1 MKDARLELG
10 RYISNPF
17 DKQGRIPSQLNFRE
31 LFRDNYATENGG
43 SPWVPSRYTFEDLT
57 KAVQNRK
64 VIHNPRLNYV
74 PNSPFWDTNN
84 ELPEQSYEMF
94 AGLGRFKRA
103 EDYNFDEGRAL
114 TRVRP
119 EDQPDFN
126 PGWME
131 AYKLSPTVRPDK
143 RAKNPMPRTRNPDPN
158 GFIMQLAESRAENEF
173 KDNVSVAQLLA
184 DKKLNPTEERVGQ
197 EKITEEEQN
206 ISPGKT
212 ITTT

>member
-17 DKQGRIPSQLNFRE
+17 DNKGRIPSQLSFRE
-31 LFRDNYATENGG
+31 LFRDKYATEHGG

-74 PNSPFWDTNN
+74 PNSPFWDENN
-84 ELPEQSYEMF
+84 ELPEQGYEMF
-94 AGLGRFKRA
+94 QGLGRFKRS
-103 EDYNFDEGRAL
+103 DYNFDEGRAL

-119 EDQPDFN
+119 ENQPDFN
-126 PGWME
+126 PDWVE

-158 GFIMQLAESRAENEF
+158 GFIMQLAERRAENELEN
-173 KDNVSVAQLLA
+173 NVSVAQLLA
-184 DKKLNPTEERVGQ
+184 DKKLNPTEERIGQ
-197 EKITEEEQN
+197 EEITQEEQN
-206 ISPGKT
+206 ISPAKT
-212 ITTT
+212 IG

>member
-17 DKQGRIPSQLNFRE
+17 DNKGRIPSQLNFRE
-31 LFRDNYATENGG
+31 LFRDKYATEHGG

-74 PNSPFWDTNN
+74 PNSPFWDENN
-84 ELPEQSYEMF
+84 ELPEQGYEMF
-94 AGLGRFKRA
+94 QGLGRFKRS
-103 EDYNFDEGRAL
+103 DYNFDEGRAL

-119 EDQPDFN
+119 ENQPDFN
-126 PGWME
+126 PDWLE

-158 GFIMQLAESRAENEF
+158 GFIMQLAEKRAENELEN
-173 KDNVSVAQLLA
+173 NVSVAQLLA
-184 DKKLNPTEERVGQ
+184 DKKLNPTVERVGQ
-197 EKITEEEQN
+197 EKIKEEEQN
-206 ISPGKT
+206 ISPAKT
-212 ITTT
+212 ID

>member
-10 RYISNPF
+10 RYIANPF
-17 DKQGRIPSQLNFRE
+17 DNKGRIPSQLSFRE
-31 LFRDNYATENGG
+31 LFRDKYATEHGG

-74 PNSPFWDTNN
+74 PNSPFWDENN
-84 ELPEQSYEMF
+84 ELPEQGYEMF
-94 AGLGRFKRA
+94 QGLGRFKRA
-103 EDYNFDEGRAL
+103 DYNFDEGRAL
-114 TRVRP
+114 TRVGP

-126 PGWME
+126 PSWME

-158 GFIMQLAESRAENEF
+158 GLIMQLAESRAENEMEN
-173 KDNVSVAQLLA
+173 NVSVAQLLA
-184 DKKLNPTEERVGQ
+184 DKKLNPTEERIGQ

-206 ISPGKT
+206 ISPAKT
-212 ITTT
+212 IT

>member
-17 DKQGRIPSQLNFRE
+17 DNKGRIPSQLSFRE
-31 LFRDNYATENGG
+31 LFRDKYATEHGG

-74 PNSPFWDTNN
+74 PNSPFWDENN
-84 ELPEQSYEMF
+84 ELPEQGYEMF
-94 AGLGRFKRA
+94 QGLGRFKRD
-103 EDYNFDEGRAL
+103 DYSFEEGRAL

-119 EDQPDFN
+119 ENQPDFN
-126 PGWME
+126 PEWME

-158 GFIMQLAESRAENEF
+158 GFIMQLAESRAENEMEN
-173 KDNVSVAQLLA
+173 NVSVAQLLA
-184 DKKLNPTEERVGQ
+184 DKKLNPTEERIGQ

-206 ISPGKT
+206 ISPAKT
-212 ITTT
+212 IG

>member
-17 DKQGRIPSQLNFRE
+17 DNKGRIPSQLSFRE
-31 LFRDNYATENGG
+31 LFRDKYATEHGG

-74 PNSPFWDTNN
+74 PNSPFWDENN
-84 ELPEQSYEMF
+84 ELPEQGYEMF
-94 AGLGRFKRA
+94 QGLGRFKRD
-103 EDYNFDEGRAL
+103 DYSFEEGRAL

-119 EDQPDFN
+119 ENQPDFN
-126 PGWME
+126 PEWME

-158 GFIMQLAESRAENEF
+158 GFIMQLAESRAENEMEN
-173 KDNVSVAQLLA
+173 NVSVAQLLA
-184 DKKLNPTEERVGQ
+184 DKKLNPTEERIGQ
-197 EKITEEEQN
+197 EKITQEEQN
-206 ISPGKT
+206 ISPAKT
-212 ITTT
+212 ITTA

>member
-17 DKQGRIPSQLNFRE
+17 DNKGRIPSQLSFRE
-31 LFRDNYATENGG
+31 LFRDKYATEHGG
-43 SPWVPSRYTFEDLT
+43 SPWIPSRYTFEDLT

-74 PNSPFWDTNN
+74 PNSPFWDENN
-84 ELPEQSYEMF
+84 ELPEQGYEMF
-94 AGLGRFKRA
+94 QGLGRFKRT
-103 EDYNFDEGRAL
+103 DYSFEEGRAL

-119 EDQPDFN
+119 ENQPDFN
-126 PGWME
+126 PEWME

-158 GFIMQLAESRAENEF
+158 GFIMQLAESRAENEMEN
-173 KDNVSVAQLLA
+173 NVSVAQLLA
-184 DKKLNPTEERVGQ
+184 DKKLNPTEERIGQ
-197 EKITEEEQN
+197 EKITQEEQN
-206 ISPGKT
+206 ISPAKT
-212 ITTT
+212 IG

>member
-17 DKQGRIPSQLNFRE
+17 DNKGRIPSQLSFRE
-31 LFRDNYATENGG
+31 LFRDKYATEHGG

-74 PNSPFWDTNN
+74 PNSPFWDENN
-84 ELPEQSYEMF
+84 ELPKQGYEMF
-94 AGLGRFKRA
+94 QGLGRFKRD
-103 EDYNFDEGRAL
+103 DYSFDEGRAL

-126 PGWME
+126 PEWME

-158 GFIMQLAESRAENEF
+158 GFIMQLAESRAENEMEN
-173 KDNVSVAQLLA
+173 NVSVAQLLA
-184 DKKLNPTEERVGQ
+184 DKKLNPTEERIGQ
-197 EKITEEEQN
+197 EKITQEEQN
-206 ISPGKT
+206 ISPAKT
-212 ITTT
+212 ITTA

>member
-17 DKQGRIPSQLNFRE
+17 DNKGRIPSQLSFRE
-31 LFRDNYATENGG
+31 LFRDKYATEHGG

-74 PNSPFWDTNN
+74 PNSPFWDENN
-84 ELPEQSYEMF
+84 ELPEQGYEMF
-94 AGLGRFKRA
+94 QGLGRFKRD
-103 EDYNFDEGRAL
+103 DYNFDEGRAL

-126 PGWME
+126 PAWME

-158 GFIMQLAESRAENEF
+158 GFIMQLAESRAENEMGN
-173 KDNVSVAQLLA
+173 NVSVAQLLA

-212 ITTT
+212 ITTA

>member
-17 DKQGRIPSQLNFRE
+17 DNKGRIPSQLSFRE
-31 LFRDNYATENGG
+31 LFRDKYATEHGG

-74 PNSPFWDTNN
+74 PNSPFWDENN
-84 ELPEQSYEMF
+84 ELPEQGYEMF
-94 AGLGRFKRA
+94 QGLGRFKRS
-103 EDYNFDEGRAL
+103 DYNFDEGRAL

-119 EDQPDFN
+119 ENQPDFN
-126 PGWME
+126 PEWME

-143 RAKNPMPRTRNPDPN
+143 RAKNPMPRTKNPDPN
-158 GFIMQLAESRAENEF
+158 GFIMQLAESRAENEMEN
-173 KDNVSVAQLLA
+173 NVSVAQLLA
-184 DKKLNPTEERVGQ
+184 DKKLNPTEERIGQ
-197 EKITEEEQN
+197 EKITEEEKN
-206 ISPGKT
+206 ISPAKT
-212 ITTT
+212 IT

>member
-17 DKQGRIPSQLNFRE
+17 DNKGRIPSQLSFRE
-31 LFRDNYATENGG
+31 LFRDKYATEHGG

-74 PNSPFWDTNN
+74 PNSPFWDENN
-84 ELPEQSYEMF
+84 ELPEQGYEMF
-94 AGLGRFKRA
+94 QGLGRFKRD
-103 EDYNFDEGRAL
+103 DYNFDEGRAL

-119 EDQPDFN
+119 EDQPDFK
-126 PGWME
+126 PEWME

-158 GFIMQLAESRAENEF
+158 GFIMQLAESRAENEMEN
-173 KDNVSVAQLLA
+173 NVSVAQLLA
-184 DKKLNPTEERVGQ
+184 DKKLNPTEERIGQ

-206 ISPGKT
+206 ISPAKT
-212 ITTT
+212 IG

>member
-17 DKQGRIPSQLNFRE
+17 DKKGRIPSQLSFRE
-31 LFRDNYATENGG
+31 LFRDKYATEHGG

-64 VIHNPRLNYV
+64 ITHNPRLNYV
-74 PNSPFWDTNN
+74 PNSPFWDENN
-84 ELPEQSYEMF
+84 ELPPEKYEMF
-94 AGLGRFKRA
+94 EGLGRFKR

-119 EDQPDFN
+119 EDQPDFD
-126 PGWME
+126 PSWVE

-158 GFIMQLAESRAENEF
+158 GFIMQMAESRAENEF

-197 EKITEEEQN
+197 EKITEEESN

-212 ITTT
+212 ITAA

>member
-17 DKQGRIPSQLNFRE
+17 DKKGRIPSQLSFRE
-31 LFRDNYATENGG
+31 LFRNKYATEHGG

-64 VIHNPRLNYV
+64 ITHNPRLNYV
-74 PNSPFWDTNN
+74 PNSPFWDENN
-84 ELPEQSYEMF
+84 ELPPEKYEMF
-94 AGLGRFKRA
+94 EGLGRFKR

-119 EDQPDFN
+119 EDQPDFD
-126 PGWME
+126 PSWVE

-158 GFIMQLAESRAENEF
+158 GFIMQMAENRAENEF

-184 DKKLNPTEERVGQ
+184 DKKLNPTEERIGQ
-197 EKITEEEQN
+197 EQITKEESN

-212 ITTT
+212 ITAA

>member
-17 DKQGRIPSQLNFRE
+17 DKKGRIPSQLSFRE
-31 LFRDNYATENGG
+31 LFRDKYATEHGG

-64 VIHNPRLNYV
+64 ITHNPRLNYV
-74 PNSPFWDTNN
+74 PNSPFWDENN
-84 ELPEQSYEMF
+84 ELPPEKYEMF
-94 AGLGRFKRA
+94 EGLGRFKR

-119 EDQPDFN
+119 EDQPDFD
-126 PGWME
+126 PSWVE

-158 GFIMQLAESRAENEF
+158 GFIMQMAENRAENEF

-197 EKITEEEQN
+197 EKITEEESN

-212 ITTT
+212 ITTA

>member
-17 DKQGRIPSQLNFRE
+17 DKKGRIPSQLSFRE
-31 LFRDNYATENGG
+31 LFRDKYATEHGG

-64 VIHNPRLNYV
+64 ITHNPRLNYV
-74 PNSPFWDTNN
+74 PNSPFWDENN
-84 ELPEQSYEMF
+84 ELPPEKYEMF
-94 AGLGRFKRA
+94 EGLGRFKR

-119 EDQPDFN
+119 EDQPDFD
-126 PGWME
+126 PSWVE

-158 GFIMQLAESRAENEF
+158 GFIMQMAENRAENEF

-197 EKITEEEQN
+197 EKITEEESN

-212 ITTT
+212 ITAA

>member
-17 DKQGRIPSQLNFRE
+17 DNKGRIPSQLSFRE
-31 LFRDNYATENGG
+31 LFRDKYATEHGG

-74 PNSPFWDTNN
+74 PNSPFWDENN
-84 ELPEQSYEMF
+84 ELPEQGYEMF
-94 AGLGRFKRA
+94 QGLGRFKRD
-103 EDYNFDEGRAL
+103 DYSFEEGRAL

-119 EDQPDFN
+119 ENQPDFN
-126 PGWME
+126 PEWME

-158 GFIMQLAESRAENEF
+158 GFIMQLAESRAENEMEN
-173 KDNVSVAQLLA
+173 NVSVAQLLA
-184 DKKLNPTEERVGQ
+184 DKKLNPTEERIGQ
-197 EKITEEEQN
+197 EKITQEEQN
-206 ISPGKT
+206 ISPAKT
-212 ITTT
+212 IG

>member
-17 DKQGRIPSQLNFRE
+17 DNKGRIPSQLNFRE
-31 LFRDNYATENGG
+31 LFRDKYATEYGG

-74 PNSPFWDTNN
+74 SNSPFWDDKN
-84 ELPEQSYEMF
+84 ELPQEGYEMF
-94 AGLGRFKRA
+94 QGLGRFKRT
-103 EDYNFDEGRAL
+103 DYNFDEGRAL

-119 EDQPDFN
+119 EEQPDFN

-197 EKITEEEQN
+197 EKITEEEEN

-212 ITTT
+212 ITTA